1 MHISYFHRALF
12 LGIISC
18 FVLLTVSPG
27 DVQGKWR
34 TASRISAGIAPEP
47 ALTPEA
53 VVQVYGARAFG
64 WRGYFGI
71 HTWIAVKPADAQTYT
86 IYEVLGWRQR
96 SRLPVLAIYDQIPDR
111 YWYGSI
117 PVILADKRG
126 EGVDELIARID
137 QAAQAYPYPRSYTL
151 WPGPNSNSFTAW
163 VSRAVPELELNLPS
177 TAIGKDYLGYRL
189 IARPPSG
196 SGFQFSVFGLFGFV
210 ISRIEGFEFN
220 LLGLTFGVSPNPWI
234 FKLPII
240 GGIHLAA

>member
-34 TASRISAGIAPEP
+34 TASRISAGIAPDP

-71 HTWIAVKPADAQTYT
+71 HTWIAVKPADAQNYT